1 MFSVFITN
9 TLDTLPLSSGK
20 RPLTNNS
27 NGTAIHT
34 TGINTVKSKTTD
46 LQELILDG
54 RILRGLG

>member
-1 MFSVFITN
+1 MFITN